1 MASKKEK
8 DKDKEAEEL
17 TSEEITEL
25 KDVLLRKREEL
36 HEKARSRVRSGA
48 YQISRDDL
56 ADDGDKA
63 SVETEQ
69 DLGMTL
75 AEHERVML
83 NLVERALRKIEAGD
97 GSYGLCE
104 GTGSP
109 IGFRR
114 LRLQPWVM
122 YSLRYQEELERNR
135 RTG

>member
-1 MASKKEK
+1 MAPKKE
-8 DKDKEAEEL
+8 KEAEEL
-17 TSEEITEL
+17 SPEEIADL
-25 KDVLLRKREEL
+25 KDQLTKIRDEL
-36 HEKARSRVRSGA
+36 HEKAHSRIKSGA

-75 AEHERVML
+75 AEHERTKLTMVIK
-83 NLVERALRKIEAGD
+83 ALRKIEAND

-104 GTGSP
+104 GTDLP
-109 IGFRR
+109 IGYRR
-114 LRLQPWVM
+114 LKIQPWVL
-122 YSLRYQEELERNR
+122 YSLRYQEELEKNR